1 MSFKDKIFKNQS
13 PWGSSPG
20 GGSPGGPGGN
30 GSGTRQDP
38 PNLDDIIKN
47 FQKTINKFSGGKS
60 GGSKPFILG
69 LIALVVLYFASGLY
83 RVLPDEQGVVLRFG
97 KFVNTTQPGLHYHL
111 PSPIERVLTPKV
123 TKVNRVDV
131 GFRPASDTGRS
142 SGVGNVP
149 EESLMLTGDENIV
162 DINYSVFWVIKDAG
176 KFLFNIQS
184 PVETVKAT
192 SETAMREVI
201 AKNNIQTILTEG
213 RANIEV
219 EVQEIT
225 QMILDEY
232 ESGIQITQVQTQQA
246 DPPEQVIDA
255 FRDVQAARADRERS
269 KNEAEAYANDVIP
282 RARGEAEQVLQQ
294 AEAYKKEV
302 VAKAEGEASRFLA
315 IYNEY
320 KVAKQVTQ
328 ERMYLETMEKV
339 LADID
344 KVIIDKNSGSGVVP
358 YLPLPELKKSGGNN

>member
-13 PWGSSPG
+13 PWGSAPG
-20 GGSPGGPGGN
+20 GGSGGN
-30 GSGTRQDP
+30 GSGTRNNP
-38 PNLDDIIKN
+38 PNIDDVIKN
-47 FQKTINKFSGGKS
+47 FQKTINKFTGGKKT
-60 GGSKPFILG
+60 GGGKPILLG
-69 LIALVVLYFASGLY
+69 LIALVIIWTLSGLY

-97 KFVNTTQPGLHYHL
+97 KFIKTTQPGLHYHF
-111 PSPIERVLTPKV
+111 PAPFERALTPKV
-123 TKVNRVDV
+123 TKVNRIDV

-162 DINYSVFWVIKDAG
+162 DINYSVFWVIKDAS

-201 AKNNIQTILTEG
+201 AKSPIQSILTQG
-213 RANIEV
+213 RSKIEV
-219 EVQEIT
+219 EVQKIT
-225 QMILDEY
+225 QKILDEY
-232 ESGIQITQVQTQQA
+232 GSGIQITQVQTQQA
-246 DPPEQVIDA
+246 DPPSQVIDA

-282 RARGEAEQVLQQ
+282 RARGEAEKILQE
-294 AEAYKKEV
+294 AEAYKKQV
-302 VAKAEGEASRFLA
+302 VAAAEGEASRFLA

-320 KVAKQVTQ
+320 KGAKQVTQ

-358 YLPLPELKKSGGNN
+358 YLPLPELKKKDPK

>member
-1 MSFKDKIFKNQS
+1 MSFKDKILNNQS
-13 PWGSSPG
+13 PWGTPPPG
-20 GGSPGGPGGN
+20 GGGPSGN
-30 GSGTRQDP
+30 GSGTRREP

-60 GGSKPFILG
+60 GGSKPFVLGFIIL
-69 LIALVVLYFASGLY
+69 VLLYVASGLY

-97 KFVNTTQPGLHYHL
+97 KYVHTTQPGLHYHL
-111 PSPIERVLTPKV
+111 PLPFDSVLTPKV

-131 GFRPASDTGRS
+131 GFRPASDSGRS

-269 KNEAEAYANDVIP
+269 KNEAEGYANDVIP

-320 KVAKQVTQ
+320 KTAKQVTQ

-358 YLPLPELKKSGGNN
+358 YLPLPELKKSGSNN